1 MRYGRHDWHAVRLVA
16 SGLSAMMVWRCM
28 FIEGIIVGYL
38 PGGRVVAV
46 YVRYWELASVAG

>member
-1 MRYGRHDWHAVRLVA
+1 MRYGRHDWHAVRLLA
-16 SGLSAMMVWRCM
+16 SGLSAMMVWWCM